1 MPRTRRLKS
10 ETGIYH
16 VILRGNNKQTIFE
29 DDEDNDM
36 FLVTLEQYKKQS
48 GYILLAYC
56 LMGNHLHL
64 LLKTEKE
71 ELGQIFQR
79 IGASY
84 VYWYNRKYDRTGHLF
99 QARFKS
105 EVVETDIYLF
115 AVLRYIHQ
123 NPLKARM
130 VTRLEDYAWSSYGE
144 YLGLNT
150 NRYVDKD
157 FILML
162 FNEDRNKAVTDFKA
176 FNEIITDERC
186 LDISEKKRISDEK
199 AIQLIKKKFS
209 VQSSKEVQGLDSEQ
223 RKKCIVFLL
232 NKGLSVRQISRITG
246 ISRYFIDSEEVEK
259 PK

>member
-1 MPRTRRLKS
+1 MPRARRLKS

-16 VILRGNNKQTIFE
+16 VVLRGNNKQTIFE

-36 FLVTLEQYKKQS
+36 FLVTLEQYKKKS
-48 GYILLAYC
+48 GYQLFAYC

-71 ELGQIFQR
+71 ELGQIFER

-105 EVVETDIYLF
+105 EVVDTDNYLF

-123 NPLKARM
+123 NPVKARM
-130 VTRLEDYAWSSYGE
+130 VTRLEDYVWSSYGE

-150 NRYVDKD
+150 NRYTDKD

-162 FNEDRNKAVTDFKA
+162 FNEDKAKAIADFKA
-176 FNEIITDERC
+176 FNEITTDERC
-186 LDISEKKRISDEK
+186 LDISEKKRITDEK
-199 AIQLIKKKFS
+199 AILLIKKKFA
-209 VQSSKEVQGLDSEQ
+209 VQSSKEVQGFDHDQ
-223 RKKCIVFLL
+223 RKKCIHYLL

-246 ISRYFIDSEEVEK
+246 ISRYFIDSEGLEK

>member
-1 MPRTRRLKS
+1 MPRVRRLKS

-16 VILRGNNKQTIFE
+16 VVLRGNNKQTIFE
-29 DDEDNDM
+29 DDEDNEM
-36 FLVTLEQYKKQS
+36 FLVTLDEYKKQS
-48 GYILLAYC
+48 GYKLFAYC

-71 ELGQIFQR
+71 DLGQIFQR

-105 EVVETDIYLF
+105 EVVDTDNYLF

-123 NPLKARM
+123 NPVKARM

-162 FNEDRNKAVTDFKA
+162 FNEDRNKAVDYFKA
-176 FNEIITDERC
+176 FNEIVTDEQC
-186 LDISEKKRISDEK
+186 LDISERKCISDEK
-199 AIQLIKKKFS
+199 AILLIKKKFA
-209 VQSSKEVQGLDSEQ
+209 VQSSKEVQGFELDQ
-223 RKKCIVFLL
+223 RKKCIRYLL

-246 ISRYFIDSEEVEK
+246 ISRYFIDSVELTF
-259 PK
+259 